1 MTGKRPKYGLTY
13 LDTRNPGTIVLDVLT
28 VTPERRAIATRVEF
42 NIREAADLSQRLA
55 EAVRSSGYDM
65 VPKLREGR

>member
-13 LDTRNPGTIVLDVLT
+13 LDTRNPGTVVLT
-28 VTPERRAIATRVEF
+28 VTPGQSVMATRVEF
-42 NIREAADLSQRLA
+42 NIKEAADLSQRLA